1 MIVTIGTFFVALV
14 GALFAWGRL
23 GPWLSRPQWEK
34 ENYRGRV
41 VVAVS
46 GVFIV
51 LIEVLLIGNLYW
63 AFSDSL
69 HNTHAVAAL
78 MLVLAFG
85 LLGWIDDTRAEKTGG
100 GLKGHLG
107 MAISEGAFSTGIVK
121 LIGGVVVSF
130 GAVIVADVSD
140 GLVGL
145 VRSAAIVALGA
156 NLLNLLDRAP
166 ARSSKVA
173 VLWFVALLVST
184 AVWGDSYSAL
194 HLIWASGVVG
204 ASVGLAPSELME
216 RHMQGDIGVNTTGA
230 VLGFSTILV
239 GSSVVEWIA
248 LIVLAALNLA
258 SERTSFSQVIAN
270 NSILDRFDRLGAEHR
285 QN

>member
-34 ENYRGRV
+34 ENYRGRA

-69 HNTHAVAAL
+69 HDTHAVAVL

-121 LIGGVVVSF
+121 LIGGGVVSF

-140 GLVGL
+140 GLAVSYTHL
-145 VRSAAIVALGA
+145 TRPTKRIV
-156 NLLNLLDRAP
+156 
-166 ARSSKVA
+166 
-173 VLWFVALLVST
+173 
-184 AVWGDSYSAL
+184 
-194 HLIWASGVVG
+194 
-204 ASVGLAPSELME
+204 
-216 RHMQGDIGVNTTGA
+216 
-230 VLGFSTILV
+230 
-239 GSSVVEWIA
+239 
-248 LIVLAALNLA
+248 
-258 SERTSFSQVIAN
+258 
-270 NSILDRFDRLGAEHR
+270 
-285 QN
+285 